1 MSPRLLITAIL
12 IVGLCLMTAAV
23 SAQTDP
29 IGKVDTVSLFLE
41 NTGKGKWMI
50 SVHIWNDEELAAID
64 IPIKYTAGIA
74 KLDVDSVSYAGAR
87 IESFTHKFNPS
98 DSAAQTVR
106 IGGLA
111 RLTPD
116 KPLLAAGSGEI
127 ARIYISSRDKREPGV
142 FAADSTTLPPNGTL
156 MLVDKN
162 AKSII
167 PALKIVTVKPEKK
180 AEKDKGKKED

>member
-1 MSPRLLITAIL
+1 MSPRLLTTAIL
-12 IVGLCLMTAAV
+12 VAGLCLTAAAV

-41 NTGKGKWMI
+41 NTGEGKWMI
-50 SVHIWNDEELAAID
+50 SAHVWNDEELAAID
-64 IPIKYTAGIA
+64 IPVEYTAGIA
-74 KLDVDSVSYAGAR
+74 KLGVDSVSYAGAR
-87 IESFTHKFNPS
+87 IEYFTHKFNPT
-98 DSAAQTVR
+98 DSAGQTVR

-111 RLTPD
+111 RMNPN
-116 KPLLAAGSGEI
+116 KPLLAPGSGEI
-127 ARIYISSRDKREPGV
+127 ARVYISSRDKREPGI

-167 PALKIVTVKPEKK
+167 PVLKIVTVKPEKK
-180 AEKDKGKKED
+180 AEKTKGKKEN